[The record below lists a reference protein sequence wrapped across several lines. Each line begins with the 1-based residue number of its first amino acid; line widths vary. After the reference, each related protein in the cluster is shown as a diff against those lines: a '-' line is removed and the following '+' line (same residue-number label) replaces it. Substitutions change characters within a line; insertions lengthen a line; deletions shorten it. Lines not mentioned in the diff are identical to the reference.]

1 MVCRLKPR
9 PFQRNNPMKAFD
21 SQKNISNASDRRLK
35 MVGGLLAGFV
45 LLLSPAALFAQ
56 SVCLPSPRL
65 MTTMPMGGKRGTVVT
80 VKITGQHLDEVS
92 ALTFSRP
99 EITAKPLLDTTGTPV
114 PSQFVVSID
123 SDCPIGVH
131 EARVTT
137 RLGISTSRA
146 FNVGDLIELEQQA
159 SNRTLQTAMKVSVDS
174 ICNSLMTKQ
183 AVDYYSFE
191 ATKGQRII
199 VDCAAQGID
208 SKLKPV
214 VIIADASGAD
224 LMVERRGGLLD
235 FSVPDSGE
243 YVVKVHDLTFN
254 GGQEYFYRLAIRKF
268 SAGDRIARMPS
279 TSTVNSFSWPPAGL
293 DDRLNRPEVEPNNST
308 SNAQRVELPCD
319 ISGSFYPAAD
329 MDLFEFEA
337 KKGDV
342 WWVEVASERLGL
354 PTDPS
359 IVVQSVDEQGNRE
372 DVAEFSDIASPV
384 KVSSNGYSYDGPP
397 YNAGSSDI
405 IGKLEI
411 KRDGIHQLK
420 ISDLFGGTRNEP
432 QNVYRLL
439 IRKPQPDFALV
450 AWSLHMNLRN
460 GDRNA
465 LSKPIALRAGGTIPI
480 EVVAIRRDGFNGP
493 IDLKMTNLPPG
504 VTAAG
509 VRIPA
514 GQSRGIMLVS
524 AHHKA
529 PSGLSSAVFSGVAE
543 LNGVQAT
550 RTCHWASMKWPVANA
565 WSEIPSPRLIADV
578 PVSVSNSEFAPLTI
592 RPNEE
597 KTWETNVNEKLII
610 PLVHTRRTE
619 FSGATV
625 SLKTFGVGFDRH
637 PAFDASLNAET
648 SQVVLDLAKLK
659 IKPGSY
665 TVAFYGS
672 AVAKYRDNLA
682 GLKMK
687 ESRLHLAEEN
697 ANRLQEDLTVA
708 TANAQSGTVVEKNK
722 SELRVKT
729 LTVELNQ
736 LKKQIGI
743 LKKEVNLA
751 TKRSTAKDIVD
762 IIVSN
767 PIRILVNPVGKTA
780 TTISKK
786 AKAQ

>member
-1 MVCRLKPR
+1 MKSSDFQISFSSAADSRLT
-9 PFQRNNPMKAFD
+9 FVFGMF
-21 SQKNISNASDRRLK
+21 
-35 MVGGLLAGFV
+35 VGFV
-45 LLLSPAALFAQ
+45 LLLSPAALLAQ

-65 MTTMPMGGKRGTVVT
+65 MTTMPMGGKQGTAVT
-80 VKITGQHLDEVS
+80 VKITGQHLDDVS

-99 EITAKPLLDTTGTPV
+99 EITAKPLLGENGKPV
-114 PSQFVVSID
+114 SDQFVVTINP
-123 SDCPIGVH
+123 DCPIGVH

-146 FNVGDLIELEQQA
+146 FNVGDLTELVQQQ
-159 SNRTLQTAMKVSVDS
+159 SNRTLETAMKVSIDS
-174 ICNSLMTKQ
+174 ICNAAMTKQ

-191 ATKGQRII
+191 ASKGQRII

-235 FSVPDSGE
+235 FVVPDSGE

-254 GGQEYFYRLAIRKF
+254 GGQEYFYRLAIR
-268 SAGDRIARMPS
+268 SVAAGMRVDRMPS
-279 TSTVNSFSWPPAGL
+279 TRTVNSFSWPPAGL
-293 DDRLNRPEVEPNNST
+293 DDRLNRPEVEPNNSPN
-308 SNAQRVELPCD
+308 NAQRVELPCD
-319 ISGSFYPAAD
+319 ISGSFFPAAD
-329 MDLFEFEA
+329 VDLFEFEA

-342 WWVEVASERLGL
+342 WWVEVASERFGL

-359 IVVQSVDEQGNRE
+359 IVVQSVDGQGNRE

-411 KRDGIHQLK
+411 KRDGLHQLK

-432 QNVYRLL
+432 QNIYRLL
-439 IRKPQPDFALV
+439 IRKAKPDFALV

-465 LSKPIALRAGGTIPI
+465 LSKPIALRAGATIPI

-509 VRIPA
+509 VKIPA

-529 PSGLSSAVFSGVAE
+529 PRGLSSAVFTGVAE
-543 LNGVQAT
+543 LDGVPTT

-565 WSEIPSPRLIADV
+565 WSEIPSPRLMADV
-578 PVSVSNSEFAPLTI
+578 PVSVSDSEFSPLTI

-597 KTWETNVNEKLII
+597 KTWEANVNEKLMI

-619 FSGATV
+619 FSGATI

-637 PAFDASLNAET
+637 PVFDASLNAET

-672 AVAKYRDNLA
+672 AVAKYRDNLV
-682 GLKMK
+682 GLKK
-687 ESRLHLAEEN
+687 TESRLNLAEEN
-697 ANRLQEDLTVA
+697 ANRLQKDLTVA
-708 TANAQSGTVVEKNK
+708 TAKAKSGTGVEKNK
-722 SELRVKT
+722 SELQVKT

-736 LKKQIGI
+736 LQKQIGI
-743 LKKEVNLA
+743 LKNELNLA
-751 TKRSTAKDIVD
+751 KKRSAAKDIVD

-767 PIRILVNPVGKTA
+767 PIRIRVNPVGNTA

-786 AKAQ
+786 GKTQQ